1 MELLTVKDLCKT
13 YIINKRQN
21 NVLRNV
27 NMTVKE
33 GEMVAIMG
41 PSGSGKS
48 TLLYTISGM
57 DHITAGKVEFSG
69 RDISKMKPAEI
80 SDLRLDEMGFIFQ
93 QMYMLKNLSIYDNI
107 ILPAYQSKNG
117 KGKEQHWAINDRAKT
132 LMHKLGIHEIADN
145 DINEVSGGQLQRACI
160 CRSLINQPKIIF
172 ADEPT
177 GALNQQTSREVMKEL
192 NRINAEG
199 TTIMLV
205 THDMKVAAKSDRVL
219 YIEDGNIKGEYTFG
233 KYTAQEKEK
242 EKERE
247 RKLSN
252 WLMEMGW

>member
-117 KGKEQHWAINDRAKT
+117 KGKEQHRAINDRAKT